1 MRSFVFVDTGAWFAA
16 INPTDPNHTS
26 IADWMDASDAPLL
39 TTDYVVDE
47 TLTLLRARGENKRAL
62 IIGEQFFTSDLATI
76 YRLTETDLF
85 AAWEIFRDYNDKEW
99 SFTDCT
105 SKVVM
110 EKFGVTKALAFDNH
124 FRQFGTVQVV
134 P

>member
-1 MRSFVFVDTGAWFAA
+1 MIFVDTGGWYAGIVSDDKNYRQAIAWLDS
-16 INPTDPNHTS
+16 NDQ
-26 IADWMDASDAPLL
+26 PLL

-47 TLTLLRARGENKRAL
+47 TLTLLKVRGHASLAL
-62 IIGEQFFTSDLATI
+62 DLGMS
-76 YRLTETDLF
+76 LF
-85 AAWEIFRDYNDKEW
+85 GGQLAHIVLVAEEDIQKAWRVFQQFRDKDW

-110 EKFGVTKALAFDNH
+110 ERLQVTQAFSFDRH
-124 FRQFGTVQVV
+124 FRQFGSVTVV